1 MFPLAEITMHELS
14 CTENRV
20 DNTIKKLHFSK
31 EHKCKIHLFYIMKI
45 IKKKKKKKKITQ
57 YQFFSFHSI

>member
-31 EHKCKIHLFYIMKI
+31 EHISKIHLFYIMKI
-45 IKKKKKKKKITQ
+45 IKKKKKKNYSISI
-57 YQFFSFHSI
+57 FFIP